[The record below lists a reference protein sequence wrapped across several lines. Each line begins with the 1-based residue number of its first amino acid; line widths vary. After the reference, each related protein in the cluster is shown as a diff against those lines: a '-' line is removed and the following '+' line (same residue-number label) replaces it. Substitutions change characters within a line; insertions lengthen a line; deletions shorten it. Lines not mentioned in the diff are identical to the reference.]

1 VYDPP
6 EDLTL
11 VIFSPSEE
19 MGGELPLERTSA
31 TSWLHDG
38 LVEMYVHALK
48 DLRAPFLDT
57 DKHPTQ
63 GPGSGKSL
71 L

>member
-1 VYDPP
+1 
-6 EDLTL
+6 
-11 VIFSPSEE
+11 
-19 MGGELPLERTSA
+19 MGAALPLERTSA

-48 DLRAPFLDT
+48 DFPTPFLDT
-57 DKHPTQ
+57 DKHPIQ
-63 GPGSGKSL
+63 GPGLGKSL